1 MKRITESD
9 LVDDV
14 VKALRQLEGRASK
27 SQVEKRIY
35 GWHESAFND
44 PYFQETIANDT
55 VVRWKHYIA
64 WARLQA
70 QRQGLIAPISVSGR
84 GWWQL
89 TEKGWGR

>member
-14 VKALRQLEGRASK
+14 VKALRQFGGRASK

-35 GWHESAFND
+35 GWHETAFNE
-44 PYFQETIANDT
+44 PYFQEMVANDT

-70 QRQGLIAPISVSGR
+70 RREGLIAPTSVSGR

-89 TEKGWGR
+89 TDKGRDE

>member
-14 VKALRQLEGRASK
+14 VKALRQLGGRARK
-27 SQVEKRIY
+27 SQVEKHIY
-35 GWHESAFND
+35 GWHETAFNE
-44 PYFQETIANDT
+44 PYFQEMTANDT

-64 WARLQA
+64 WARDQA
-70 QRQGLIAPISVSGR
+70 RRQGLIAPTSVSGR

-89 TEKGWGR
+89 TEKGWGL